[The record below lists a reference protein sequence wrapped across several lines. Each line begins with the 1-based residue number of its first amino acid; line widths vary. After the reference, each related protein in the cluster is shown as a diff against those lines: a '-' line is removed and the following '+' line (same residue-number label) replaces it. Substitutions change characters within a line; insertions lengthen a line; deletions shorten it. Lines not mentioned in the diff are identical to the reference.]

1 MFSAVLLVVFRILR
15 WLGVAFEKGSK
26 LRLLKSRDVAPL
38 EIEIGSRSFC
48 RWAAAAGGYSP
59 SASSFAL
66 ALASEHMRYHLQFH
80 LMAIGA
86 SWDLLPASGSPP
98 QTPHLP

>member
-38 EIEIGSRSFC
+38 EIEIGSRSLC
-48 RWAAAAGGYSP
+48 RWAAAAGAVALLVLSNETAFPMVGDDP
-59 SASSFAL
+59 VRSSTL
-66 ALASEHMRYHLQFH
+66 S
-80 LMAIGA
+80 
-86 SWDLLPASGSPP
+86 SGVRLRIV
-98 QTPHLP
+98 HVVNVFRCR

>member
-38 EIEIGSRSFC
+38 EIEIGSRSLC
-48 RWAAAAGGYSP
+48 RWAAAAG
-59 SASSFAL
+59 AVAL
-66 ALASEHMRYHLQFH
+66 LVLSNETAFPMVGDDSVR
-80 LMAIGA
+80 
-86 SWDLLPASGSPP
+86 S
-98 QTPHLP
+98 

>member
-15 WLGVAFEKGSK
+15 WLGVALEKGSK

-48 RWAAAAGGYSP
+48 RWAAAAG
-59 SASSFAL
+59 AVAL
-66 ALASEHMRYHLQFH
+66 LVLSNETAFPMVGDDSVR
-80 LMAIGA
+80 
-86 SWDLLPASGSPP
+86 S
-98 QTPHLP
+98 